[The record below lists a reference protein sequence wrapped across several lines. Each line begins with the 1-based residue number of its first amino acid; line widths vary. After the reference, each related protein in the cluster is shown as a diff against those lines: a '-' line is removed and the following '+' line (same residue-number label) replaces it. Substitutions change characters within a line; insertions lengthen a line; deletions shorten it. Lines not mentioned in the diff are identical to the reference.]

1 MAIPCSVPG
10 LRYARGLR
18 SLLGTLVLLATTI
31 GYAEMGHADSLS
43 GERPATHDPE
53 TSFRREGFAIG
64 VGMGAA
70 AFLGSGSQSD
80 ARGAGASLSIRVG
93 TSAGENLLWFLQLD
107 VAGHDETRAVSLL
120 GLGAHYYIRDAIW
133 ARGGLSLVTSV
144 GTDSEDKKTS
154 EGGLALVGGVGV
166 DVFRRGIFAFDVE
179 LSVSRSALDEGRL
192 NLALLQGV
200 ANWY

>member
-1 MAIPCSVPG
+1 MTRSSLG
-10 LRYARGLR
+10 L
-18 SLLGTLVLLATTI
+18 LVLAALATPSL
-31 GYAEMGHADSLS
+31 GHADSLAVEPAS
-43 GERPATHDPE
+43 DERE
-53 TSFRREGFAIG
+53 TAFRREGFAIG

-80 ARGAGASLSIRVG
+80 ARGGGASLSIRAG

-107 VAGHDETRAVSLL
+107 IAGHAETRGVSLL
-120 GLGAHYYIRDAIW
+120 GLGAHYYFRDALW
-133 ARGGLSLVTSV
+133 ARGGLCLVTSI

-179 LSVSRSALDEGRL
+179 LSVSRTALDEGRL